1 MCHNERV
8 GKTIYKK
15 MKKIVICSPTYNEV
29 GNIEILCTEIFKVNK
44 NFHVLIIDD
53 NSTDGTLE
61 LIKKLKFK
69 FKNLNLIKRKKKLGI
84 GSAYRVAF
92 DYAFEKKH
100 DALITLDAELSHNPK
115 EIPLLLKKL
124 KSNDFVTGSRY
135 IKGGKSDYKGYRD
148 FISRFANKLCRFL
161 LNMPFFEFTTSFR
174 IYNYKCIE
182 LLRNKNLDS
191 DGYSSLVEFFF
202 YIYKSGFKC
211 SEVPIYFRVRHKGD
225 SKIPKL
231 QVFYSSMKLIE
242 LFIKNLLIQKRK

>member
-100 DALITLDAELSHNPK
+100 DALITLDADLSHNPK

-135 IKGGKSDYKGYRD
+135 IKGGKSDY
-148 FISRFANKLCRFL
+148 
-161 LNMPFFEFTTSFR
+161 TSFR

>member
-100 DALITLDAELSHNPK
+100 DALITLDADLSHNPK
-115 EIPLLLKKL
+115 DIPLLLKKL

-182 LLRNKNLDS
+182 LLRNKNLD
-191 DGYSSLVEFFF
+191 
-202 YIYKSGFKC
+202 
-211 SEVPIYFRVRHKGD
+211 
-225 SKIPKL
+225 
-231 QVFYSSMKLIE
+231 
-242 LFIKNLLIQKRK
+242 